1 MFATRISFSDKSRK
15 DCLFKEEREAMA
27 LMNAFAGLNGPFD
40 SVAVMDVDENA
51 VFAMLPF
58 TDGVPGEV
66 VKLGMPAR
74 MRDEYS
80 TPDERGLI
88 YVISGINEATK
99 RVDAM
104 CVNSGLTIPPT
115 ETVGVEMVAAL

>member
-1 MFATRISFSDKSRK
+1 M
-15 DCLFKEEREAMA
+15 
-27 LMNAFAGLNGPFD
+27 
-40 SVAVMDVDENA
+40 
-51 VFAMLPF
+51 
-58 TDGVPGEV
+58 